1 MKAHRKQSHLDHWP
15 PAKKLSVIFNRNLR
29 KAHRLFRTFP
39 VAKYD
44 SIMDIGAHRGEFALR
59 AGAYFEPS
67 RTWLVEADPAMV
79 EILRRD
85 FPANPGWT
93 VIHSAVSDV
102 SGQVELRVNE
112 HRESSSI
119 LPIEE
124 ISARTFGKEMKEVNR
139 LTVPSLSLDDLFDQ
153 YDIPGVDLMKVDIQG
168 AEKLLIV
175 GGPRALDKTHAI
187 YLEVNFER
195 FYSGAPLF
203 AEIDGLL
210 RDSGFRLRSFHE
222 NRLGADGALA
232 YANALYI
239 KPAFQTGP
247 HSR

>member
-1 MKAHRKQSHLDHWP
+1 MKTRRKSSHLDSWSP
-15 PAKKLSVIFNRNLR
+15 GKKLSVIFDRNLR

-67 RTWLVEADPAMV
+67 RIWLVEADPSMA
-79 EILRRD
+79 ELLRRD
-85 FPANPGWT
+85 YSGRAGWT
-93 VIHSAVSDV
+93 IVHSAVSDT
-102 SGQVELRVNE
+102 SGEIELRINE

-119 LPIEE
+119 LPIEG
-124 ISARTFGKEMKEVNR
+124 ISARTFGKEMKEVNKV
-139 LTVPSLSLDDLFDQ
+139 TVPALSLDDLFDR
-153 YDIPGVDLMKVDIQG
+153 YDVPDIDLMKVDIQG
-168 AEKLLIV
+168 AEKLLIE
-175 GGPRALDKTHAI
+175 GGRNALGKVRSI

-203 AEIDGLL
+203 AEIDGAL
-210 RDSGFRLRSFHE
+210 RNCGFKLRSFHE
-222 NRLGADGALA
+222 TRLGSDGSLA

-239 KPAFQTGP
+239 RPL
-247 HSR
+247 S

>member
-1 MKAHRKQSHLDHWP
+1 MKTIHRKESHLDSWP
-15 PAKKLSVIFNRNLR
+15 PGKKLAVLCNRNLR

-39 VAKYD
+39 VSRYD

-67 RTWLVEADPAMV
+67 RIWLVEADPSMV
-79 EILRRD
+79 EMLNRD
-85 FPANPGWT
+85 FSGRAGWT
-93 VIHSAVSDV
+93 ILHSAVSDV
-102 SGQVELRVNE
+102 TGEVELRINE

-124 ISARTFGKEMKEVNR
+124 ISAHTFGKEMKEVDKVV
-139 LTVPSLSLDDLFDQ
+139 VPALSLDDLFDQ
-153 YDIPGVDLMKVDIQG
+153 QGISSVDLLKVDIQG
-168 AEKLLIV
+168 AERLLIE
-175 GGPRALDKTHAI
+175 GGKKALTRTRAI

-195 FYSGAPLF
+195 FYSSAPLF

-210 RDSGFRLRSFHE
+210 RDAGFKLRSFHE
-222 NRLGADGALA
+222 NRLGSDGALA

-239 KPAFQTGP
+239 QPALFGK
-247 HSR
+247 